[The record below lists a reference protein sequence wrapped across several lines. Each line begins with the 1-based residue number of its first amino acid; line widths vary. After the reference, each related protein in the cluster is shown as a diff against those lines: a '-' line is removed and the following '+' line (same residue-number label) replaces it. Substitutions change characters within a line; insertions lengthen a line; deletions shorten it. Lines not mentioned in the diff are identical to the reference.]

1 MQKTT
6 IFCKTSSSATCLN
19 TIFAVTTKKSTM
31 KKNKKGTRLLRSD
44 EIQQLQQQQCEAQ
57 DWQKIE
63 VAVDFTPQYIRCVR
77 FSGNIQLGTFTKEFT
92 LAGGLTRHSGL
103 NNVSL
108 HNCIL
113 GNDVFI
119 ENIPNYIANY
129 SIGDNS
135 FIQNVNLIVTDGK
148 SAFGNGI
155 SVSVLNETG
164 GREVPI
170 YNELSAHLAYII
182 ALYRHYP
189 KLIDK
194 LKTLIYEYS
203 QNLSSTQGTI
213 GPRCMITNTGTIKNM
228 YIGSHCTIEGAS
240 ELKNGSIHSNGEAP
254 VYIGHNVV
262 AEDFIISSGAK
273 ITDGATLS
281 RCFIGQACHI
291 GHLFS
296 AHDSLFFSNCQGE
309 NGEACAVFAGP
320 YTVTMHKSS
329 LLIAGMFS
337 FLNAGSGSNQSNHLY
352 KLGPIHQGIVERG
365 SKTTSDSY
373 ILWPARI
380 GAFSLIM
387 GRHVNHPDTS
397 ELPFSYL
404 IEKNNQTY
412 LVPGINLRSV
422 GTIRDALKWPKR
434 DNRTDSHPLDYINF
448 NLLSPYTIQK
458 MLSGLEVLQS
468 LKRISGETSAEYSY
482 QSSIIKK
489 NALQKGIELYTKA
502 IHKFLGNSL
511 IKRLE
516 PLSSGNP
523 ALIRLYLEP
532 SASEGSGE
540 WTDLSGLIVPK
551 TAIDRLIQD
560 IESGK
565 VTHLSRI
572 TDIFK
577 NLYENYYDLE
587 WTWAWSI
594 IQKWYNISLPT
605 VTANEIIQIVRSWQ
619 EAVVSLD
626 TMLYEDARKEFSLTA
641 RTGFG
646 IDGSFQQK
654 QNDFEQVRGAFDN
667 NPFVETVRNH
677 ISAKTALGD
686 DLIQRL
692 QQ

>member
-1 MQKTT
+1 MEKYR
-6 IFCKTSSSATCLN
+6 KD
-19 TIFAVTTKKSTM
+19 M
-31 KKNKKGTRLLRSD
+31 RLLTD
-44 EIQQLQQQQCEAQ
+44 EEIYQLQQQQCEAQ
-57 DWQKIE
+57 NWQNIQ
-63 VAVDFTPQYIRCVR
+63 VALDFTPEYIRCVR
-77 FSGNIQLGTFTKEFT
+77 FSGNIQLGRFTKEFT
-92 LAGGLTRHSGL
+92 LAGGLVRHSGL

-108 HNCIL
+108 HNCKL
-113 GNDVFI
+113 GNDVYI

-129 SIGDNS
+129 NIGDNC
-135 FIQNVNLIVTDGK
+135 FIQNVNLIVTDGT
-148 SAFGNGI
+148 STFGNGTL
-155 SVSVLNETG
+155 VSVLNETG
-164 GREVPI
+164 GREVPVF
-170 YNELSAHLAYII
+170 NELSAHLAYII

-189 KLIDK
+189 LLIGK
-194 LKTLIYEYS
+194 LKELIETHC
-203 QNLSSTQGTI
+203 QNLCSEQGKI
-213 GPRCMITNTGTIKNM
+213 GANCMITNTGTIKNLS
-228 YIGSHCTIEGAS
+228 IGSFCTIEGAS
-240 ELKNGSIHSNGEAP
+240 ELKNGSINSNREAP

-434 DNRTDSHPLDYINF
+434 DKRTDPRLLDFINF

-458 MLSGLEVLQS
+458 MLSGTEVLQS

-489 NALQKGIELYTKA
+489 SALQKGIDLYTKA

-516 PLSSGNP
+516 PLSCGNSQE
-523 ALIRLYLEP
+523 IRHYLQP
-532 SASEGSGE
+532 TTSEGKGE
-540 WTDLSGLIVPK
+540 WIDLSGLIIPK
-551 TAIDRLIQD
+551 TAMDRLIQD

-565 VTHLSRI
+565 IGQLSEI
-572 TDIFK
+572 ADVFK
-577 NLYENYYDLE
+577 NLHEKYYNLE
-587 WTWAWSI
+587 WTWAWEI
-594 IQKWYNISLPT
+594 IQKWYDISLET
-605 VTANEIIQIVRSWQ
+605 VTAEEIVEIVKIWQ

-626 TMLYEDARKEFSLTA
+626 NMLYEDAKKEFSLTA

-646 IDGSFQQK
+646 VDGSFQQK
-654 QNDFEQVRGAFDN
+654 QNDFEQVRGDFDN
-667 NPFVETVRNH
+667 NPFVETVRKH
-677 ISAKTALGD
+677 ISAKTNLGD
-686 DLIQRL
+686 DLIRRL
-692 QQ
+692 LS